1 MFYLKFL
8 VKNKTKLQ
16 QLEIQ
21 IQIDNLQL
29 TFYYKND
36 EIYLFLTNKD

>member
-36 EIYLFLTNKD
+36 EIHLFLTNKD